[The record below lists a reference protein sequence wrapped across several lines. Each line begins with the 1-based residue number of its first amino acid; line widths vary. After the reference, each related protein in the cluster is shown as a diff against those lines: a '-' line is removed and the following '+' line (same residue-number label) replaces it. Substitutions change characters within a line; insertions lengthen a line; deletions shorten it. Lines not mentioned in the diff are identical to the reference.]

1 MKPVIYLSGPIS
13 GNPDFLLTF
22 RTAAELL
29 TAKGWTVLNPAVLP
43 EGLPQKAYMAIDT
56 AMLMQAT
63 AVGTLPGW
71 SKSEGARAE
80 VALARKCRIPVIT
93 TDWAMKMDI
102 AGKHAGTVR
111 GMLMGSMDL
120 EKHLVVE
127 DELHKYMTQADKDA
141 WHQTLERHAFLRSQ
155 KPELRIVLHGREEED
170 HGDD

>member
-13 GNPDFLLTF
+13 GNPDFLLDF
-22 RTAAELL
+22 SRAADLL
-29 TAKGWTVLNPAVLP
+29 TKAGWTVLNPAVLP

-71 SKSEGARAE
+71 SKSEGALAE

-93 TDWAMKMDI
+93 VSWASKMDI
-102 AGKHAGTVR
+102 QGKHARYVR
-111 GMLMGSMDL
+111 DMLKGGLDAK
-120 EKHLVVE
+120 KHFVVE
-127 DELHKYMTQADKDA
+127 DELHKCMTRAEAMSFYQSV
-141 WHQTLERHAFLRSQ
+141 QHAFLRGR
-155 KPELRIVLHGREEED
+155 KPDLQIVLHGREEED